1 MQQSKKEIAGGVIL
15 GGHEHVKI
23 HEHVSDD
30 VGQDNTVQI
39 VKTGMNSDRAAVIDL
54 HFNPSTL
61 TLQNTEVTFE
71 ELDERY
77 QPCPVVN
84 SIVNR
89 HLSVLDLQDF
99 VLFDKQTML
108 SSYFVDPAT
117 GKELSLSSELTRYE
131 QTTVGALLCTAIRS
145 ELDVDVCIINGAPIK
160 GSKAYKDGILMYDD
174 LRQELPFP
182 LKIIVVEMTQKQLRE
197 AIEYSRTY
205 VENGKSATALDDGRL
220 ERRGYL
226 QVDFD
231 YWKRQ
236 HGKEAQYKYKDDEV
250 LSVALPRNLL
260 KGFCKIQPLMD
271 LNKELES
278 RKALPIEDDYIKAI
292 DLIVRYCCKDRWGA
306 IAKQFSFAELDLNND
321 GTLCREEIRRGI
333 KFILGEEPSDDLVKS
348 MMEAVDDDGD
358 GLVDEVEFNRI
369 LAKIRSG

>member
-1 MQQSKKEIAGGVIL
+1 
-15 GGHEHVKI
+15 
-23 HEHVSDD
+23 
-30 VGQDNTVQI
+30 
-39 VKTGMNSDRAAVIDL
+39 
-54 HFNPSTL
+54 
-61 TLQNTEVTFE
+61 
-71 ELDERY
+71 
-77 QPCPVVN
+77 
-84 SIVNR
+84 
-89 HLSVLDLQDF
+89 
-99 VLFDKQTML
+99 ML

-145 ELDVDVCIINGAPIK
+145 ELGVDVCLTNGAPIK

-197 AIEYSRTY
+197 AIEYSRTN

-236 HGKEAQYKYKDDEV
+236 LGKEAQYEDDEV

-292 DLIVRYCCKDRWGA
+292 DLIVRYCCKDRWSA

-321 GTLCREEIRRGI
+321 GTLCREEIRRGV

-369 LAKIRSG
+369 LAKIRNG